1 MYLPMVAYYGIGKIM
16 DSSLVKPIRLFRDL
30 RLKNVELFKLREGVL
45 GSLICYMLIV
55 DFNRESTIEDFPYLK
70 GLGNESE
77 FIKSNFIKGLVVSGS
92 PIHKERKNE
101 IVEIASEFFDNSGD
115 YDWNLDFKILNEED
129 LKEENVR
136 KALEVLLKE
145 KYGQDINLSNIS
157 KDKVNHLSQD

>member
-1 MYLPMVAYYGIGKIM
+1 M
-16 DSSLVKPIRLFRDL
+16 KPIRLFRDL

-77 FIKSNFIKGLVVSGS
+77 FIKSNFIKVLVVSGS
-92 PIHKERKNE
+92 PMDKERKNE
-101 IVEIASEFFDNSGD
+101 IIEIASGFFDNSGD

-136 KALEVLLKE
+136 KSLEVLLKE
-145 KYGQDINLSNIS
+145 EYGQDINISNIS
-157 KDKVNHLSQD
+157 MDKFNHLSQD

>member
-1 MYLPMVAYYGIGKIM
+1 M
-16 DSSLVKPIRLFRDL
+16 KPIRLFRDL

-77 FIKSNFIKGLVVSGS
+77 FIKSNFIKVLVVSGS
-92 PIHKERKNE
+92 PMDKERKNE
-101 IVEIASEFFDNSGD
+101 IIEIASGFFDNSGD

-129 LKEENVR
+129 LKEENIR

-145 KYGQDINLSNIS
+145 EYGQDINISNIS
-157 KDKVNHLSQD
+157 KDKFNHLSQD